1 VSAPFMVG
9 MTDVVRLIG
18 LLPRLESLP
27 ISVGSVPSPPVKAM
41 LKNSTQ
47 FIFNHRA

>member
-9 MTDVVRLIG
+9 MTDVVHLIG
-18 LLPRLESLP
+18 LLPRLESSP
-27 ISVGSVPSPPVKAM
+27 ISVGSVPPPEVKAM

-47 FIFNHRA
+47 FIKKKRA